1 MTLVRLESKKEYNV
15 YIKDIEILVKL
26 QDRKEYVIYLKSEQ
40 D

>member
-1 MTLVRLESKKEYNV
+1 MPLVKLESKKEYNV

-26 QDRKEYVIYLKSEQ
+26 QDRKEYVIYLKAEQ

>member
-1 MTLVRLESKKEYNV
+1 MPLVRLESKKEYNV

-26 QDRKEYVIYLKSEQ
+26 QDRKEYVIYLKPEQ

>member
-1 MTLVRLESKKEYNV
+1 MALVRLESKKEYNV

>member
-1 MTLVRLESKKEYNV
+1 MPLVKLETKKEYNV

-26 QDRKEYVIYLKSEQ
+26 QDRKEYVIYLKPEQ

>member
-1 MTLVRLESKKEYNV
+1 MPLVRLESKKEYNV

-26 QDRKEYVIYLKSEQ
+26 QDRKEYVIYLKAEQ